1 MMETNKALTKR
12 DYIMIK
18 KYLLENEFNIDTFK
32 REYPDIK
39 VPNIR
44 AGEFQNII
52 FVNGYLFPIEFYYNR
67 NFFQI
72 SDRKTFKLD
81 LEKKQF
87 IKVTQFSE
95 IYIDFINAIEK
106 SAIEFSKIDEDKS
119 LEDLED
125 LLDEK
130 LHMTL
135 LIDRKDKV
143 SELIEGFL
151 KALKSS
157 ELEEIHKDMKKNI
170 ENLKPFLDKFYYYA
184 VDMENSRLGQGY
196 IIVDSKNNFIEFIRT
211 I

>member
-1 MMETNKALTKR
+1 
-12 DYIMIK
+12 
-18 KYLLENEFNIDTFK
+18 
-32 REYPDIK
+32 
-39 VPNIR
+39 
-44 AGEFQNII
+44 
-52 FVNGYLFPIEFYYNR
+52 VNGYLFPIEFYYNR

-72 SDRKTFKLD
+72 SDTKTFKLD

-106 SAIEFSKIDEDKS
+106 NAIEFSKIDEDKS

-143 SELIEGFL
+143 SELVEGFS

-157 ELEEIHKDMKKNI
+157 ELEEIHEDMKKTI
-170 ENLKPFLDKFYYYA
+170 KNLKPFLDKFYYYA

>member
-1 MMETNKALTKR
+1 METNKSLTKR

-18 KYLLENEFNIDTFK
+18 KYLLENEFNINTFK
-32 REYPDIK
+32 HEYPDIK
-39 VPNIR
+39 VPNIKV
-44 AGEFQNII
+44 GEFQNII
-52 FVNGYLFPIEFYYNR
+52 FVNGYLFPITFHYNR

-72 SDRKTFKLD
+72 SDTKAFKLD

-87 IKVTQFSE
+87 TKVTQFYE

-106 SAIEFSKIDEDKS
+106 NAIEFSKIDEDKS

-143 SELIEGFL
+143 SELIEGFS
-151 KALKSS
+151 KAVKSS
-157 ELEEIHKDMKKNI
+157 ELEEIHEDMKKTI
-170 ENLKPFLDKFYYYA
+170 KNLKPFLDKFYYYA

-196 IIVDSKNNFIEFIRT
+196 IIVDSKNNFIEFVRT

>member
-1 MMETNKALTKR
+1 MMETNETLTKR

-18 KYLLENEFNIDTFK
+18 KYLLGNEFNIDTFK

-39 VPNIR
+39 VPNIEV
-44 AGEFQNII
+44 GEFQNLI
-52 FVNGYLFPIEFYYNR
+52 FANGYLFPITFYYNR

-72 SDRKTFKLD
+72 SDAKTFTLD
-81 LEKKQF
+81 LEKKEF
-87 IKVTQFSE
+87 TKVTQFSE

-106 SAIEFSKIDEDKS
+106 NAIEFSKIDEDKS

-143 SELIEGFL
+143 SELIEGFS

-157 ELEEIHKDMKKNI
+157 ELEEIHEDMKKTI
-170 ENLKPFLDKFYYYA
+170 KNLKPFLDKFYYYA
-184 VDMENSRLGQGY
+184 VDMENSCLGQGY